1 MTELTITL
9 GYSAGQLDVRLEGD
23 SYPDDWSTEREM
35 SIMSDVENQLYDIDD
50 IHTWRTN
57 FETAQEYSP
66 PGMSPEPEVGT
77 VSVTDD
83 EYTVDLEIESA
94 ADCDGF

>member
-50 IHTWRTN
+50 IHT
-57 FETAQEYSP
+57 
-66 PGMSPEPEVGT
+66 
-77 VSVTDD
+77 
-83 EYTVDLEIESA
+83 
-94 ADCDGF
+94 